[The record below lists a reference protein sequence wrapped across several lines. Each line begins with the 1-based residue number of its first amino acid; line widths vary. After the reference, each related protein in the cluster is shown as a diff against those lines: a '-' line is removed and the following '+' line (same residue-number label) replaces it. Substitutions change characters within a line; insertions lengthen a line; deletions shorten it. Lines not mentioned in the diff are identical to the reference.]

1 MAGFEITRG
10 KQMKALK
17 VLIYG
22 VEGVGKTTLAASFPD
37 PVFIDCEGGTDS
49 YDIARFPRPTSW
61 EMLLQEVQQVIDTPS
76 MCSTLV
82 IDTID
87 WAEAKAIESIC
98 AKNKVAGIEDFG
110 WSKGYTYLNEE
121 IGKLLNKLSEVID
134 KGVNVVLT
142 AHMAVRTITLPDDAG
157 SYDRYELKLK
167 TAKNGNNSQLVKEWA
182 DMILFC
188 NFKQYVVEDSKTKKK
203 KATGG
208 KERVMY
214 TSRTSVYDAKNRF
227 GLPDELPMKFE
238 SIAHLFASAPEKKA
252 KDLFGA
258 QNVEVIPESVP
269 ASASVS
275 APEAPMPPNI
285 ESMWVPTPYSP
296 EEQAEMQKYDP
307 RLVDLMKAN
316 DVHANEIEWVAADQ
330 KGYMPKGQSLGE
342 YPADFIQQWVIP
354 FWSNIMQM
362 ITERR
367 DKTLPF

>member
-49 YDIARFPRPTSW
+49 YDVARFPSPTSW
-61 EMLLQEVQQVIDTPS
+61 EMLMQEVQQVIDNPA

-87 WAEAKAIESIC
+87 WAEAKAIESVC
-98 AKNKVAGIEDFG
+98 RKHQVENIEDFG

-121 IGKLLNKLSEVID
+121 IGKLLNKLSEVVN

-157 SYDRYELKLK
+157 AYDRYELKLK

-182 DMILFC
+182 DMVLFC
-188 NFKQYVVEDSKTKKK
+188 NYRQFVVEDEKTKKK

-214 TSRTSVYDAKNRF
+214 TSRTSAYDAKNRF
-227 GLPDELPMKFE
+227 GLPDQLPLSFE
-238 SIAHLFASAPEKKA
+238 PIAHLFASAPEKKA

-258 QNVEVIPESVP
+258 QNVEVKETPETP
-269 ASASVS
+269 AK
-275 APEAPMPPNI
+275 APEAPMPPSI
-285 ESMWVPTPYSP
+285 DSMWVPTPYSA

-307 RLVDLMKAN
+307 KLVDLMKAN
-316 DVHANEIEWVAADQ
+316 DVHANEIEWVASDQ
-330 KGYMPKGQSLGE
+330 KGYMPKGQPLSE
-342 YPADFIQQWVIP
+342 YPADFIQQWIIP
-354 FWSNIMQM
+354 FWGNIMQM

-367 DKTLPF
+367 DSTLPF

>member
-1 MAGFEITRG
+1 MAFEITRG
-10 KQMKALK
+10 KKTKALK

-22 VEGVGKTTLAASFPD
+22 VEGIGKTTLAAQFPD
-37 PVFIDCEGGTDS
+37 PIFIDCEGGTDS
-49 YDIARFPRPTSW
+49 YDVARFPAPTSW
-61 EMLLQEVQQVIDTPS
+61 EMLMQEVQQVIDNPS

-82 IDTID
+82 IDTVD
-87 WAEAKAIESIC
+87 WAEAKAIESVC
-98 AKNKVAGIEDFG
+98 AKHQVANIEDFG

-121 IGKLLNKLSEVID
+121 LGKLLNKLSELID

-142 AHMAVRTITLPDDAG
+142 AHMSVRTITLPDDAG
-157 SYDRYELKLK
+157 AYDRYELKLK

-182 DMILFC
+182 DMVLFC
-188 NFKQYVVEDSKTKKK
+188 NFRQFIVEDEKTKKK

-214 TSRTSVYDAKNRF
+214 TSRTSAFDAKNRF

-258 QNVEVIPESVP
+258 HNVEVVSEPEPPIPPSIDSVW
-269 ASASVS
+269 
-275 APEAPMPPNI
+275 M
-285 ESMWVPTPYSP
+285 PTPYSP
-296 EEQAEMQKYDP
+296 EEEEAMKHYDP

-316 DVHANEIEWVAADQ
+316 DVHADEIEWVAADQ
-330 KGYMPKGQSLGE
+330 KGYMAKGQPLGS
-342 YPADFIQQWVIP
+342 YPSDFVEQWIIP

-367 DKTLPF
+367 DSTLPF